1 VKDDTPVP
9 VNITMEVVNAL
20 SQSQS
25 QNYQQAILHNREA
38 CEGGEMSA
46 CKKLGDLFSGP
57 SAIAPTIAP
66 DYQQAVKYYNIA
78 CDGGAMNACMTLGL
92 LFEGGRG
99 VTRNFKEA
107 RQYFKKV
114 CASGDQNACL
124 AERSVP
130 FRF

>member
-1 VKDDTPVP
+1 
-9 VNITMEVVNAL
+9 
-20 SQSQS
+20 
-25 QNYQQAILHNREA
+25 
-38 CEGGEMSA
+38 MSA